1 MSIKVLVEHQ
11 IDKLVFYIGSSFFV
25 WKGTVNVGTPHQPH

>member
-11 IDKLVFYIGSSFFV
+11 IDKLVFYIESSVLV